1 MSAKQAVS
9 ELEVKLF
16 HVFTSCGHL
25 FCTKSLFVVQLKPLL
40 KVKLEALFGISVHK
54 YLLML
59 FLPENETQTPSLGRN

>member
-1 MSAKQAVS
+1 M
-9 ELEVKLF
+9 
-16 HVFTSCGHL
+16 
-25 FCTKSLFVVQLKPLL
+25 VQLKPLL